1 MSVKSNNKNNFYEIF
16 RKFVVEY
23 LLKLIGES
31 SINEEDIISNNNGEE
46 NFKYVSYNQ
55 KDKILSLG
63 INDMKLMEVK
73 LHYEISD
80 DDLRLIRNILPK
92 FYKIAKYNLNGKS
105 NNRYISKTNER
116 INYEYALQAGICN
129 WIVGDSDKY
138 SKLENL
144 LNILEKWSMK
154 TYEGKN
160 VSYGIV
166 VNLENK
172 DEDLNNEFGTFLDF
186 LQDEFS
192 AVLTDSITSVFEINT
207 NCKLLGYK
215 TIIDENCTGKVDGY
229 DLKNNIPFR
238 FANVITKLVDDKKI
252 GIFLLGNGDIIL
264 SKNQQIKFVKRNM
277 KWLNFNIKS
286 FRNAI
291 KEFVDENNVNDTL
304 LQEIYSTALDVSF
317 AHTGGIIS
325 LITNNKIVD
334 ANNDLDIVNKCDFI
348 SSNHT
353 DDEIKK
359 YLSDKNS
366 KLDNTLRICK
376 KELQA
381 EIKKR
386 ILKRSMIRLMLN
398 GNYQFT
404 KISRKLRSEL
414 VSLDGACIIGLKGDV
429 YSFGAIIQNDS
440 GSSGGGRGAAAKKLS
455 AYGMAIKISTDGYIE
470 VYLNQQKIYTIK

>member
-1 MSVKSNNKNNFYEIF
+1 
-16 RKFVVEY
+16 
-23 LLKLIGES
+23 
-31 SINEEDIISNNNGEE
+31 
-46 NFKYVSYNQ
+46 
-55 KDKILSLG
+55 
-63 INDMKLMEVK
+63 
-73 LHYEISD
+73 
-80 DDLRLIRNILPK
+80 
-92 FYKIAKYNLNGKS
+92 
-105 NNRYISKTNER
+105 
-116 INYEYALQAGICN
+116 
-129 WIVGDSDKY
+129 
-138 SKLENL
+138 
-144 LNILEKWSMK
+144 
-154 TYEGKN
+154 
-160 VSYGIV
+160 
-166 VNLENK
+166 
-172 DEDLNNEFGTFLDF
+172 
-186 LQDEFS
+186 
-192 AVLTDSITSVFEINT
+192 
-207 NCKLLGYK
+207 
-215 TIIDENCTGKVDGY
+215 
-229 DLKNNIPFR
+229 
-238 FANVITKLVDDKKI
+238 
-252 GIFLLGNGDIIL
+252 
-264 SKNQQIKFVKRNM
+264 M